1 MFTSTT
7 FSSHHFNW
15 FEKQQYSN
23 DLHPTL
29 EKNKI
34 SDEHLLQIVSEAV
47 VNDSERHEKLS
58 QEKKQKKV
66 NEIDN
71 LDNTPLNEIRA
82 IKLKHSTKL
91 AAFCA
96 EIFQIKKGVNLRNN
110 FCQKRIRRCPN
121 CTVTKSN
128 CSYCF
133 VCGSSEHQ
141 CLYFLTM
148 IKKLAKVAQKRH
160 AATVSN
166 KASCN
171 ICCVCTKNLKI
182 LYKCTKCQSGKYC
195 LKARQTK
202 QYLEHKKELDRE
214 KHKLEQFTVT
224 DSEIL
229 LMKYCNQL
237 DRLLGEKPITEGYIN
252 DKMY

>member
-29 EKNKI
+29 ENKI

-96 EIFQIKKGVNLRNN
+96 EIFQIKKG
-110 FCQKRIRRCPN
+110 
-121 CTVTKSN
+121 
-128 CSYCF
+128 
-133 VCGSSEHQ
+133 
-141 CLYFLTM
+141 
-148 IKKLAKVAQKRH
+148 
-160 AATVSN
+160 
-166 KASCN
+166 
-171 ICCVCTKNLKI
+171 
-182 LYKCTKCQSGKYC
+182 
-195 LKARQTK
+195 
-202 QYLEHKKELDRE
+202 
-214 KHKLEQFTVT
+214 
-224 DSEIL
+224 
-229 LMKYCNQL
+229 
-237 DRLLGEKPITEGYIN
+237 
-252 DKMY
+252 